1 MTAVLIGAGVVA
13 GIKLLMDWWGRRK
26 GGLVIDLRPDAK
38 DLFYRDDA
46 LDYEYVVTLPA
57 DGGKVTVEVKD
68 NPDAATTWINKVI
81 EGGFEELHGSRDGGE
96 EGCRRGQG
104 RDGRA
109 LTLTPRS

>member
-1 MTAVLIGAGVVA
+1 
-13 GIKLLMDWWGRRK
+13 MDWWERRK

-46 LDYEYVVTLPA
+46 LDYEQVVTLPA

-81 EGGFEELHGSRDGGE
+81 EGGFKSFTDLARRRRRPSARTRSRPVNPD
-96 EGCRRGQG
+96 RY
-104 RDGRA
+104 
-109 LTLTPRS
+109 TPMVRLAT